1 MRTVW
6 NDACFFPWSEGRVG
20 SGIEEGGAGVTEVVT
35 GEKRK
40 GVRIFD
46 DSSIIAGLC
55 DTKGKRMVYY
65 KIAVE
70 KMDGDIAIG
79 NLPLM

>member
-1 MRTVW
+1 VR
-6 NDACFFPWSEGRVG
+6 NDACFFPWSEDRVE
-20 SGIEEGGAGVTEVVT
+20 SGIDEGGAGVTEVVT

-40 GVRIFD
+40 DIRIFD

-55 DTKGKRMVYY
+55 DTNGKQRVYY
-65 KIAVE
+65 KIAIR
-70 KMDGDIAIG
+70 KMDGVIAIG